1 MTVCLRS
8 FVRSFVPSFVPSF
21 VGSFVRWFVRSFDAS
36 ALQRFVV
43 VRSFV
48 PSFDSFVPW
57 SLFVVSSPHSR
68 SRSVFFLDCGVAWSS
83 RLVSPRLARS
93 YRLCLQLL
101 QGPEPSLYESNHWIE
116 YVALMLHAEANDRG
130 AVKKMPRHEREVV
143 KRLPFQCIPRHRQT
157 CESGVDRQIL
167 PQLDCW
173 KRNSFAVKRTT
184 RRQQLRCVH
193 SIGHVSYLCA
203 PDSRHLQPKVNCLL
217 GVHNSS
223 RVFYRYLLAGTFT
236 TRRPTILYLYLPSP
250 NEIFVPI
257 CCFLFCHK
265 RHPYH

>member
-1 MTVCLRS
+1 M
-8 FVRSFVPSFVPSF
+8 
-21 VGSFVRWFVRSFDAS
+21 
-36 ALQRFVV
+36 
-43 VRSFV
+43 
-48 PSFDSFVPW
+48 
-57 SLFVVSSPHSR
+57 
-68 SRSVFFLDCGVAWSS
+68 AWSS

-116 YVALMLHAEANDRG
+116 YVALMLHAEANDRD

-223 RVFYRYLLAGTFT
+223 RVFYCVIFWRGPLQRAAQRYFISICRPQ
-236 TRRPTILYLYLPSP
+236 TRF
-250 NEIFVPI
+250 FVPI
-257 CCFLFCHK
+257 CCFFYSVTNDTLTTEGAA
-265 RHPYH
+265 